1 MRDITEIFI
10 SLLNECGSTD
20 IAESEF
26 KRMIADE
33 EELKKQYSEWCHENG
48 SSFRRG
54 FLDFCEEYLDS
65 QNSVWDSLTDYDD
78 E

>member
-1 MRDITEIFI
+1 MSDIEEFFI
-10 SLLNECGSTD
+10 SILNECGSID

-26 KRMIADE
+26 KHRIAE
-33 EELKKQYSEWCHENG
+33 EEDLKARYQEWCDETG
-48 SSFRRG
+48 YSYRRG

-65 QNSVWDSLTDYDD
+65 QNNLFDTLNDDD